1 MSRAVAHCTCERCG
15 EEFVKENRFSNR
27 ADANHWAEWAEA
39 NITLCPKCWGKAQR
53 EQDEERYDELKTE
66 LRLPEITG
74 KSDKQIA
81 FARDLRARYVARHGE
96 ELREMRR
103 KIDNVN
109 AEAVAKVMAEEGVDE
124 EGAMRKAFAWMPS
137 LYTQYLAL
145 ASSSAQELIDQL
157 RRC

>member
-1 MSRAVAHCTCERCG
+1 MAKAIAHCTCERCG
-15 EEFVKENRFSNR
+15 ETFTKENVLQNR
-27 ADANHWAEWAEA
+27 SDANRWTEWAKA
-39 NITLCPKCWGKAQR
+39 NVTLCPKCWGKAQR
-53 EQDEERYDELKTE
+53 EQDEERCEALKDE

-74 KSDKQIA
+74 KSDKQIT

-109 AEAVAKVMAEEGVDE
+109 TEAVAKVMAEEGVDE
-124 EGAMRKAFAWMPS
+124 DGAMRKAFAWMPS

-145 ASSSAQELIDQL
+145 ASSSAQELIDKL

>member
-1 MSRAVAHCTCERCG
+1 MSRAIAHCTCERCG
-15 EEFVKENRFSNR
+15 ETFTKENVLQNR
-27 ADANHWAEWAEA
+27 SDANRWTEWAKA
-39 NITLCPKCWGKAQR
+39 TITLCPKCWGKAQR
-53 EQDEERYDELKTE
+53 EQEAERYEALKGE

-74 KSDKQIA
+74 KSEKQIA
-81 FARDLRARYVARHGE
+81 FARDLRARYVARHVE
-96 ELREMRR
+96 ELKKMRCQ
-103 KIDNVN
+103 IDNAN

-124 EGAMRKAFAWMPS
+124 DGAMRKAFAWMPS